1 MGRERHRG
9 QEPLAAVPGFA
20 EHRSRPRDKTPWD
33 RASPKPGLGH
43 HKPHRCDG
51 DRGERW
57 AGGER
62 MEQGDRD
69 QGQKNSPECRCSAG
83 NHWPQTPSSPPQTLL
98 IQSQR
103 GWLGT
108 LSETCQVVEGMGGTP
123 GRRGGA
129 EKRAE
134 PHRGA
139 ASHPKK

>member
-69 QGQKNSPECRCSAG
+69 QGRNIAPSAAAVQGIAGPKPLPLLPKLSLFSHKEDGWEHSQKHA
-83 NHWPQTPSSPPQTLL
+83 
-98 IQSQR
+98 
-103 GWLGT
+103 
-108 LSETCQVVEGMGGTP
+108 
-123 GRRGGA
+123 
-129 EKRAE
+129 K
-134 PHRGA
+134 
-139 ASHPKK
+139 